1 MGKLG
6 WFMPDINRNIPTT
19 WRWALRGHAEQ
30 KFNSN
35 NNNNTGTSDIHQS
48 SVRSE
53 NKKMAFIIGQV
64 EKLDNSNNH
73 KPVQGQWA
81 QKTQSRSHK
90 GTFTDTPLQVNWS
103 NLKKNM
109 EKGRDLASRGRFWM
123 DESSGQL
130 KMQRLTECVQVHE
143 AENSRQKEQHREMG
157 NVQMIWSLS
166 VDSVQFLS

>member
-1 MGKLG
+1 MGISTGLQDLSLVTNQWTSRNFEPCSLIYTRTSCTVQENNKIAFTLG
-6 WFMPDINRNIPTT
+6 
-19 WRWALRGHAEQ
+19 L
-30 KFNSN
+30 
-35 NNNNTGTSDIHQS
+35 
-48 SVRSE
+48 
-53 NKKMAFIIGQV
+53 V
-64 EKLDNSNNH
+64 EKLDNNNH